1 MAEFDH
7 LVLGADTL
15 EAGADYVEQRL
26 GVAPVPGGRHEGFGT
41 HNLLLGLG
49 PGRYLEI
56 IAADPAESGSTP
68 PRLFGL
74 GDPAMRTL
82 LAAGPRLVGWVA
94 RTVAL
99 DAVAGRL
106 GHKAGEVRGMRRGD
120 LEWRMA
126 NPPHEETM
134 EGLVPSLIE
143 WRGGGAAER
152 IPDSGCRLLT
162 LEAEH
167 PAVDALRSA
176 LAERGLD
183 PEDEDDRDTL
193 LVLKPG
199 PQPRLVAR
207 LRRPDGTEVAF
218 S

>member
-1 MAEFDH
+1 MAELDH

-15 EAGADYVEQRL
+15 EAGAAYVEHRL

-41 HNLLLGLG
+41 HNMLLGLG
-49 PGRYLEI
+49 PGCYLEI
-56 IAADPAESGSTP
+56 IAADPAQSGSTP

-74 GDPAMRTL
+74 GDPGVRTL

-94 RTVAL
+94 RTLAM
-99 DAVAGRL
+99 DAVARRL
-106 GHKAGEVRGMRRGD
+106 GNKAGEVRGMRRGD

-126 NPPHEETM
+126 NPPREEAM
-134 EGLVPSLIE
+134 GGLVPSLIE
-143 WRGGGAAER
+143 WRGEGAAER
-152 IPDSGCRLLT
+152 IPDSGCRLLA

-167 PAVDALRSA
+167 PAADALRSA
-176 LAERGLD
+176 LAERGLE
-183 PEDEDDRDTL
+183 PEDDRETL
-193 LVLKPG
+193 LLLKPG

-207 LRRPDGTEVAF
+207 LRRADGSEAAL